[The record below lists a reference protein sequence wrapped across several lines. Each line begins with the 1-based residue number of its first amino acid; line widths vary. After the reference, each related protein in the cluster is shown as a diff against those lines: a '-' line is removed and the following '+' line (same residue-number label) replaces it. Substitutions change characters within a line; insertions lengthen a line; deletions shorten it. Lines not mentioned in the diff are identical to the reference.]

1 MLKGIYLTI
10 MVGPVIPVP
19 IPKVALDALQS
30 IQINV
35 YAQPKQQSGFRLEFS
50 LANNS
55 PLQTIFLL
63 AGGASLVPF
72 LRVILMATIN
82 GIPNVLMDGVI
93 TKVDVAPGGSSSEYS
108 KLTVTGV
115 DLTAM
120 MDFLPFDGL
129 PYPAMPIEAR
139 VLAILAKYAFLGII
153 PVVIPT
159 ILLDVPIPTENIP
172 RQQGT
177 DYKYITQLADDCGY
191 IFYITP
197 GPAPGTNTAYFGPE
211 VKVGVPQSALNINM
225 DAHTNVESLS
235 FSFNSEGATLP
246 IFFVQLD
253 ELGIPLAIPVP
264 LPSVSLLQPP
274 LGVIPPIP
282 KNIELMDDTA
292 NLSLAE
298 AAMRGL
304 TLAGRSQDAVTAN
317 GSLDVVRYGSP
328 LSARQLVGVRGAGM
342 AFDGLYYVTSVTHD
356 IKLGEYK
363 QNFTLSRNALVSIT
377 PTVPA

>member
-1 MLKGIYLTI
+1 
-10 MVGPVIPVP
+10 VGPVVPVP

-30 IQINV
+30 IQVNV
-35 YAQPKQQSGFRLEFS
+35 YAQPKQQSGFRLDFTLS
-50 LANNS
+50 NNS

-63 AGGASLVPF
+63 AGGASMIPF
-72 LRVILMATIN
+72 MRVILVATIN

-93 TKVDVAPGGSSSEYS
+93 TKMDVSPGATSADS
-108 KLTVTGV
+108 KLTITGV

-120 MDFLPFDGL
+120 MDFIPFDGL

-139 VLAILAKYAFLGII
+139 VLLILAKYAILGII
-153 PVVIPT
+153 PIVIPT
-159 ILLDVPIPTENIP
+159 ILTDVPMPTETIP

-177 DYKYITQLADDCGY
+177 DYKYIQQLADDCGY

-197 GPAPGTNTAYFGPE
+197 GPLPGTNTAYFGPE
-211 VKVGVPQSALNINM
+211 VKIGVPQSALNINM

-246 IFFVQLD
+246 IFFVQPDITGLP
-253 ELGIPLAIPVP
+253 IPIPVP

-282 KNIELMDDTA
+282 QNFEFLDDTS

-317 GSLDVVRYGSP
+317 GSLDVVRYGGP
-328 LSARQLVGVRGAGM
+328 LSARQLVGVRGAGL

-377 PTVPA
+377 PTVPV

>member
-1 MLKGIYLTI
+1 MLKGIYLT
-10 MVGPVIPVP
+10 VLAGPVVPVP

-35 YAQPKQQSGFRLEFS
+35 YAQPGQQSGFRLEFTLS
-50 LANNS
+50 NNS

-63 AGGASLVPF
+63 AGGSVVPF
-72 LRVILMATIN
+72 IRVILLATIN

-93 TKVDVAPGGSSSEYS
+93 TKQEVSPGATSADS
-108 KLTVTGV
+108 KLTITGV

-120 MDFLPFDGL
+120 MDLIAFDGV
-129 PYPAMPIEAR
+129 PYPAMPVEAR
-139 VLAILAKYAFLGII
+139 VATILAKYAFLGII
-153 PVVIPT
+153 PVIVPT
-159 ILLDVPIPTENIP
+159 ILSDVPVPTETIP

-177 DYKYITQLADDCGY
+177 DYKYIQQLADDVGY

-211 VKVGVPQSALNINM
+211 VKVGAPQHALNINM
-225 DAHTNVESLS
+225 DAQTNVENLS
-235 FSFNSEGATLP
+235 FSFNSESATLP
-246 IFFVQLD
+246 VFFVQPD
-253 ELGIPLAIPVP
+253 ETGLPIAIPVP

-274 LGVIPPIP
+274 LGLIPPLP
-282 KNIELMDDTA
+282 KKIEYLNDTT

-304 TLAGRSQDAVTAN
+304 SIAGRSQDAVTAN

-328 LSARQLVGVRGAGM
+328 LSARQLVGVRGAGT
-342 AFDGLYYVTSVTHD
+342 AFDGLYYVTGVTHD
-356 IKLGEYK
+356 LKPGEYK
-363 QNFTLSRNALVSIT
+363 QSFTLSRNGLVSIT
-377 PTVPA
+377 PRVPA

>member
-1 MLKGIYLTI
+1 VLKGIYLTI
-10 MVGPVIPVP
+10 LVGPVVPVP

-30 IQINV
+30 IQVNV
-35 YAQPKQQSGFRLEFS
+35 YAQPKQQSGFRLDFTLS
-50 LANNS
+50 NNS

-63 AGGASLVPF
+63 AGGASMIPF
-72 LRVILMATIN
+72 MRVILVATIN

-93 TKVDVAPGGSSSEYS
+93 TKMDVSPGATSADS
-108 KLTVTGV
+108 KLTITGV

-120 MDFLPFDGL
+120 MDFIPFDGL

-139 VLAILAKYAFLGII
+139 VLLILAKYAILGII
-153 PVVIPT
+153 PIVIPT
-159 ILLDVPIPTENIP
+159 ILTDVPMPTETIP

-177 DYKYITQLADDCGY
+177 DYKYIQQLADDCGY

-197 GPAPGTNTAYFGPE
+197 GPLPGTNTAYFGPE
-211 VKVGVPQSALNINM
+211 VKIGVPQSALNINM

-246 IFFVQLD
+246 IFFVQPDITGLP
-253 ELGIPLAIPVP
+253 IPIPVP

-282 KNIELMDDTA
+282 QNFEFLDDTS

-317 GSLDVVRYGSP
+317 GSLDVVRYGGP
-328 LSARQLVGVRGAGM
+328 LSARQLVGVRGAGL

-377 PTVPA
+377 PKVPV

>member
-10 MVGPVIPVP
+10 LVGPVIPVP
-19 IPKVALDALQS
+19 IPQVALDALQS

-35 YAQPKQQSGFRLEFS
+35 YAQPGQQSGFQLEFT

-63 AGGASLVPF
+63 AGGSVAPF
-72 LRVILMATIN
+72 LRVILVATIN

-93 TKVDVAPGGSSSEYS
+93 SKIDVAPGSNGADS
-108 KLTVTGV
+108 KLTITGV
-115 DLTAM
+115 DLTAL
-120 MDFLPFDGL
+120 MDFIPFDGL

-139 VLAILAKYAFLGII
+139 VALILLKYVFLGVI
-153 PVVIPT
+153 PVVIPP
-159 ILLDVPIPTENIP
+159 ILPDVPIPTENIP

-177 DYKYITQLADDCGY
+177 DYAYIKQLADDVGY

-225 DAHTNVESLS
+225 DAFTNVESLS
-235 FSFNSEGATLP
+235 FAFNSESATLP
-246 IFFVQLD
+246 ILFLQTDLTNV
-253 ELGIPLAIPVP
+253 PIPVP
-264 LPSVSLLQPP
+264 IPSFNPLQPP
-274 LGVIPPIP
+274 LGLIPPIP
-282 KNIELMDDTA
+282 KKFEFLNDTS
-292 NLSLAE
+292 NLTFAG
-298 AAMRGL
+298 AVMRGL
-304 TLAGRSQDAVTAN
+304 SLTGKSQDAVTAN

-328 LSARQLVGVRGAGM
+328 LAARQLVGVRGAGM
-342 AFDGLYYVTSVTHD
+342 AFDGLYYVTSVTHN
-356 IKLGEYK
+356 IKPGEYK
-363 QNFTLSRNALVSIT
+363 QNFTLSRNGLVSIT

>member
-10 MVGPVIPVP
+10 LVGPVVP
-19 IPKVALDALQS
+19 APLPKVALDALQS

-35 YAQPKQQSGFRLEFS
+35 YAQPGMQSGFRLEFT

-63 AGGASLVPF
+63 AGGNMAPF
-72 LRVILMATIN
+72 LRVILIATIN

-93 TKVDVAPGGSSSEYS
+93 TKVDVAPGATSADS
-108 KLTVTGV
+108 KLTINGV
-115 DLTAM
+115 DVTAM
-120 MDFLPFDGL
+120 MDFIKFDGV

-139 VLAILAKYAFLGII
+139 VALILLKYSFLGII
-153 PVVIPT
+153 PVVFPP
-159 ILLDVPIPTENIP
+159 ILPDVPIPTETIP
-172 RQQGT
+172 RHKGT
-177 DYKYITQLADDCGY
+177 DYKYIQQLADDVGY

-211 VKVGVPQSALNINM
+211 VKAGVPQHALNINM

-235 FSFNSEGATLP
+235 FSFNSESATLP
-246 IFFVQLD
+246 ILFVQPDLTN
-253 ELGIPLAIPVP
+253 IPLPVP
-264 LPSVSLLQPP
+264 IPPINPLQPP

-282 KNIELMDDTA
+282 KKFEFLNDTA
-292 NLSLAE
+292 KLSFAE
-298 AAMRGL
+298 AVMRGL
-304 TLAGRSQDAVTAN
+304 SLTSRAQDAVTAT

-328 LSARQLVGVRGAGM
+328 LSARQLVGVRGAGL
-342 AFDGLYYVTSVTHD
+342 AFDGLYYVTSVTHN
-356 IKLGEYK
+356 IKAGEYK

-377 PTVPA
+377 PTVPP

>member
-10 MVGPVIPVP
+10 LVGPVIPVP
-19 IPKVALDALQS
+19 IPKVALEALQS

-35 YAQPKQQSGFRLEFS
+35 YAQPKQQSGFRLEFKLS
-50 LANNS
+50 NES

-72 LRVILMATIN
+72 MRVILLATIN

-93 TKVDVAPGGSSSEYS
+93 TKQEIAPGASSADS
-108 KLTVTGV
+108 KLTITGV

-120 MDFLPFDGL
+120 MDFIPFDGL

-139 VLAILAKYAFLGII
+139 VALILAKYAILGII
-153 PVVIPT
+153 PIVIPT
-159 ILLDVPIPTENIP
+159 LLTDVPIPTEQIP

-177 DYKYITQLADDCGY
+177 DYQYIQQLADDCGY

-211 VKVGVPQSALNINM
+211 IKVGVPQSALNINM
-225 DAHTNVESLS
+225 DAHTNVDSLS

-246 IFFVQLD
+246 IFFVMPDVTGLP
-253 ELGIPLAIPVP
+253 IPIPVP

-282 KNIELMDDTA
+282 KKFEFLDTTYM
-292 NLSLAE
+292 SLPE

-304 TLAGRSQDAVTAN
+304 SLAGRSQDAVTAN
-317 GSLDVVRYGSP
+317 GSLDVVRYGGP

-363 QNFTLSRNALVSIT
+363 QSFTLSRNALVSIT